1 MEILPEKSVVKFSVE
16 DETTLVV
23 TVSGATLRWDSLA
36 HEMQRALVKIY
47 VEQTSSRSPAHTSP
61 DSYHKKSA

>member
-1 MEILPEKSVVKFSVE
+1 MEILPENSVVQFSWK

-23 TVSGATLRWDSLA
+23 TVSDASLKWDGLA
-36 HEMQRALVKIY
+36 PEMQRALVKIY

-61 DSYHKKSA
+61 DSYHKKSV